1 LRSDA
6 AQELDGQLPMASGK
20 LVCQFDA
27 PSRRMASQQLVEA
40 GGHVGQRE
48 GWRNVDLERS
58 DHGVVGDD
66 NQGVIAGLRLL
77 GPCVEGWTGSRED
90 RGRRLSSRCRVDGA
104 PHCAMTSVL
113 G

>member
-1 LRSDA
+1 MLIW
-6 AQELDGQLPMASGK
+6 SG
-20 LVCQFDA
+20 
-27 PSRRMASQQLVEA
+27 
-40 GGHVGQRE
+40 
-48 GWRNVDLERS
+48 

-104 PHCAMTSVL
+104 PTAR
-113 G
+113 